1 MPAGIMAIRP
11 FGLND
16 VIPVLDDELAVAAV
30 PRRFPPVLDRLAF
43 RPETGHRLI
52 VILPHQVPLP
62 VARLDEIALA
72 IHGRPPYAC
81 LQNKCF
87 PPGTVPGS
95 ESEEVARLRA
105 EPKPANGSWRRRLMR
120 RVRRRIQLVA
130 GEPGQQTFVD
140 SVDCTQRRPSRGYF
154 CGASEK
160 WRSV

>member
-52 VILPHQVPLP
+52 VILPHQMPLP

-72 IHGRPPYAC
+72 IHGR
-81 LQNKCF
+81 LRTLTSRTNVSRQERFRGLNRK
-87 PPGTVPGS
+87 
-95 ESEEVARLRA
+95 RLCGCA
-105 EPKPANGSWRRRLMR
+105 PN
-120 RVRRRIQLVA
+120 Q
-130 GEPGQQTFVD
+130 
-140 SVDCTQRRPSRGYF
+140 SRQMVLGD
-154 CGASEK
+154 G
-160 WRSV
+160 V